1 MEGESGALPQVLHD
15 GEGEALWFF
24 GSLLLFKVSASET
37 DGRFCLV
44 EQRAARGMATPLHR
58 QPAADETFTVLEGAL
73 RFYLGENA
81 LPNDAPAGSTI
92 HVPAGA
98 THAFEVVTP
107 TARWL
112 DLTTAAHEA
121 FFRAAGVPA
130 PTRALPPI
138 TAPDAQAVEAALRN
152 GVEILGPPP
161 GQSGR
166 NG

>member
-1 MEGESGALPQVLHD
+1 MDGTSGALPQVRHD

-24 GSLLLFKVSASET
+24 SSLLFFKVCASET
-37 DGRFCLV
+37 DGRFGLV

-58 QPAADETFTVLEGAL
+58 QPAADETFTVLDGVL
-73 RFYLGENA
+73 RFYLGEDA
-81 LPNDAPAGSTI
+81 RPVDAPAGTTI

-112 DLTTAAHEA
+112 DLTTAGHEA
-121 FFRAAGVPA
+121 FFRAAGEIP
-130 PTRALPPI
+130 PTRSLPPV

-152 GVEILGPPP
+152 GVELLGPPP
-161 GQSGR
+161 GQIEA
-166 NG
+166 

>member
-1 MEGESGALPQVLHD
+1 MDGDRGALPQVLYD
-15 GEGEALWFF
+15 DDGEALWFF
-24 GSLLLFKVSASET
+24 GSLLLFKVSASQT

-73 RFYLGENA
+73 RFYFGDGA
-81 LPNDAPAGSTI
+81 PVDASAGSTL

-98 THAFEVVTP
+98 VHAFAVVSP

-112 DLTTAAHEA
+112 DLTTARHET

-130 PTRALPPI
+130 SARTLPPD
-138 TAPDAQAVEAALRN
+138 TAPDALAVEAALRN
-152 GVEILGPPP
+152 VV
-161 GQSGR
+161 
-166 NG
+166 